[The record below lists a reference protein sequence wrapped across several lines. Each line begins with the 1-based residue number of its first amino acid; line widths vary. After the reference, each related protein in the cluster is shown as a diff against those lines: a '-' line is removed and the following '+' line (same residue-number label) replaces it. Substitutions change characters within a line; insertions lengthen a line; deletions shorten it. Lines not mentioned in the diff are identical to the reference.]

1 MKLSDRVYEIAEGI
15 WVECL
20 GNPFVVEM
28 AKGILPIEKFRY
40 YMLQDYLYLKNYVK
54 IFAEIIKKS
63 DDLEEMQY
71 LCKVM
76 SETIDETAR
85 THIPYMKQL
94 GITEDEIENATPHPY
109 NSEYTG
115 YMLSVAESGSVL
127 DGLLALL
134 NCSWEYAYVAE
145 NIVKMYP
152 ESLEGNYGLWF
163 SGYVSEEYRRTN
175 QELIDRID
183 RLAEGISEDE
193 IDYLLSVFR
202 KTAFYDMRFWDMV
215 YAMGNIQA
223 YCF

>member
-1 MKLSDRVYEIAEGI
+1 MKLSERIYEIAESL
-15 WVECL
+15 WPSCL
-20 GNPFVVEM
+20 ENPFVVEM
-28 AKGILPIEKFRY
+28 AKGTLPIEKFRY

-85 THIPYMKQL
+85 THLPYMKRL
-94 GITEDEIENATPHPY
+94 GITDDEIESAKAHPY

-115 YMLSVAESGSVL
+115 YMLSVAENGSVL
-127 DGLLALL
+127 HGLTALL

-145 NIVKMYP
+145 NMVRIYP
-152 ESLEGNYGLWF
+152 EALEGEHYGLWF
-163 SGYVSEEYRRTN
+163 SGYVSDDYRRTN
-175 QELIDRID
+175 QELIERID
-183 RLAEGISEDE
+183 RLAEKSSEEE
-193 IDYLLSVFR
+193 IEYLLSVFR

-215 YAMGNIQA
+215 YSLGNL
-223 YCF
+223 